1 MGDRKKKSRL
11 EGSPSQLHGFYALR
25 QLSTNNSDDD
35 GGGDSNGVR
44 CSMTAQNSNRSMDTV
59 GSIHMDNSRSR
70 TDNNHI
76 GKLDNQIRF
85 QLPRYLQR
93 PER

>member
-1 MGDRKKKSRL
+1 
-11 EGSPSQLHGFYALR
+11 
-25 QLSTNNSDDD
+25 
-35 GGGDSNGVR
+35 
-44 CSMTAQNSNRSMDTV
+44 
-59 GSIHMDNSRSR
+59 MDNSRSR